1 MPIHGATLVTALS
14 ETQESLIAAG
24 IALVI
29 TIVGVALVDRA
40 LTRRARGL
48 AAKLAGGELTPEADT
63 RLRILRRVIEVAIA
77 VVGIAIALAQFDAL
91 SSLAAPFLASSAIV
105 AAVVGFASRQTLANA
120 VAGILL
126 AVTQPLRIG
135 DQVTFEGETGT
146 VEDVRLTYTYLRS
159 AAGTRIVI
167 PNERLAAGVLKNDTV
182 LEPTVGTEVSLWLAP
197 EADAVRAL
205 AVVGQ
210 ALPDATAT
218 LAEVERDGSRIAVA
232 GEQVVPATKAAR
244 EADLRARAFGA
255 LRAAGL
261 R

>member
-1 MPIHGATLVTALS
+1 MPIHGATLVAALS
-14 ETQESLIAAG
+14 ETQERLIAAG
-24 IALVI
+24 IALVLTVI
-29 TIVGVALVDRA
+29 GVALVDRA
-40 LTRRARGL
+40 FSRRARRL

-77 VVGIAIALAQFDAL
+77 VVGISIALAQFDAL
-91 SSLAAPFLASSAIV
+91 SRLAAPFLASSAIV

-146 VEDVRLTYTYLRS
+146 VEDVRLTYTYLRNS
-159 AAGTRIVI
+159 AGTRIVI

-182 LEPTVGTEVSLWLAP
+182 LEPTVGTEISLELAA
-197 EADAVRAL
+197 EVDAVRAIDVL
-205 AVVGQ
+205 RE
-210 ALPDATAT
+210 ALPHATPT
-218 LAEVERDGSRIAVA
+218 LAEVTHEASRISVA
-232 GEQVVPATKAAR
+232 GEPVVPATKAAR
-244 EADLRARAFGA
+244 EAELRAHAFSA

>member
-1 MPIHGATLVTALS
+1 VVS
-14 ETQESLIAAG
+14 
-24 IALVI
+24 
-29 TIVGVALVDRA
+29 VALVDRA
-40 LTRRARGL
+40 FTRRARRL
-48 AAKLAGGELTPEADT
+48 AAKLSGGELTPEADT

-77 VVGIAIALAQFDAL
+77 AVGIAVALAQFDAL
-91 SSLAAPFLASSAIV
+91 QSLAAPFLASSAIV

-135 DQVTFEGETGT
+135 DLVTFEGETGT
-146 VEDVRLTYTYLRS
+146 VEDVRLTYTYLRN

-182 LEPTVGTEVSLWLAP
+182 LEPTVGTEVSLGLTA
-197 EADAVRAL
+197 EADAMRAL
-205 AVVGQ
+205 DVLRE
-210 ALPDATAT
+210 ALPDTTTA
-218 LAEVERDGSRIAVA
+218 LAEVTHETSRITIA
-232 GEQVVPATKAAR
+232 GEPVVPATKAAR
-244 EADLRARAFGA
+244 EAELRARAFSA